1 MNIRPSL
8 LPRIA
13 ACACF
18 DPEPNPGAA
27 ANRGSEIDF
36 HFRAILS
43 TEGPARAEAV
53 GSAAFSLD
61 EDSAESLAWA
71 CEMAGL
77 LAGDYKLL
85 ARDEDLRIEACGMTG
100 TADLACPAGQWSAD
114 LKTGQIHNYREQQ
127 AAYALGFMDKYFE
140 DEWTVYLLYC
150 DQREYVR
157 LSFTREEAERVV
169 REQIA
174 RRANPERVPTPC
186 DYCGWCANRFR
197 CIPRLEQAMP
207 LVPVVDAEIPEQA
220 FEAVLAD
227 NAKAVAFLQACRTV
241 RDLEEKAR
249 ETIRDRLLAGK
260 GEGLK
265 IPGVSLVSKK
275 GSEVLPTE
283 ELLEVAKKI
292 GPKKLLAAL
301 GSISKAKAEK
311 LFAEAEL
318 ELPADKLIET
328 AGSVYIQVR

>member
-18 DPEPNPGAA
+18 DSDPNPGVA
-27 ANRGSEIDF
+27 ANRGNEIDF
-36 HFRAILS
+36 HFRVILS
-43 TEGPARAEAV
+43 TDGTARAEAV

-61 EDSAESLAWA
+61 EESAESLTWA

-77 LAGDYKLL
+77 LAGDHKLL

-114 LKTGQIHNYREQQ
+114 LKTGQIRNYREQQ

-140 DEWTVYLLYC
+140 EEWTVYLLFC

-157 LSFTREEAERVV
+157 LPFTREEAERVV

-174 RRANPERVPTPC
+174 RRADPERVPTPC

-207 LVPVVDAEIPEQA
+207 LVPVVDAEVPEQA

-249 ETIRDRLLAGK
+249 ETIKDRLLAGK

-265 IPGVSLVSKK
+265 IPGISLVSKK
-275 GSEVLPTE
+275 GSEVLPAE
-283 ELLEVAKKI
+283 ELFEVAKKI

-318 ELPADKLIET
+318 DLPADKLIET